1 MDVTESTRQK
11 DKKLGHRRVKD
22 GEVTYKTVQ
31 TTQLM
36 SSIQL
41 GLRESLADTANKE
54 EMDLVRADF
63 DRVDTMEFK
72 NNENFPPF
80 KVGHISMINTTLILM
95 FQFLT
100 FAPTCFKKFRTV
112 FGIDH
117 HHFLESLCDQPM
129 IELSNPGA
137 SGSIF
142 YVTQDDEVICKTVS
156 RSEARFLQDILSE
169 YYLNLHQNNRTLL
182 TKFFGFFC
190 YSSRYRKVIFSLDF
204 RSS

>member
-80 KVGHISMINTTLILM
+80 KSVKSC
-95 FQFLT
+95 FL
-100 FAPTCFKKFRTV
+100 
-112 FGIDH
+112 
-117 HHFLESLCDQPM
+117 
-129 IELSNPGA
+129 
-137 SGSIF
+137 
-142 YVTQDDEVICKTVS
+142 
-156 RSEARFLQDILSE
+156 
-169 YYLNLHQNNRTLL
+169 
-182 TKFFGFFC
+182 
-190 YSSRYRKVIFSLDF
+190 
-204 RSS
+204 